1 MPLEIVPMTVRFAG
15 IANHPVKH
23 SFKEAG
29 FRVTKSNKFNV
40 NWGNILEA
48 NEFKE
53 LNEFQRVN
61 HFPGTWELGTKSNLY
76 RNVAHMRR
84 LKGEAFDIIPRFF
97 RLPRDY
103 DEFKKD
109 VERNPTRL
117 YIQKPTNSSRGRG
130 IKMITRPKD
139 VSRETKDVLIQ
150 HYVDRP
156 LLINK
161 LKFDLRVY
169 VCATCMDP
177 LRLYVFTDGL
187 ARFATEEYSED
198 KSDLKNRCVHLTNVS
213 VNKKSSKFVPNES
226 NDEESSGSKWSLRA
240 LRSHLDAQDIAE
252 GKGKSSW
259 SYIWRQ
265 VHDIAVKAVLAA
277 ECRMNVE
284 NKVKVPHRNNCFEV
298 WGIDVMLDADLRAWL
313 IEVNTW

>member
-259 SYIWRQ
+259 PYIWRQ